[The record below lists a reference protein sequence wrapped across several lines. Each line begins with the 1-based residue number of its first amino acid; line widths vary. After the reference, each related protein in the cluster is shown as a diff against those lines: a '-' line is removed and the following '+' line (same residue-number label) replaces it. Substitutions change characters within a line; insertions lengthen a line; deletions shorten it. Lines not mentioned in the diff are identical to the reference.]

1 MPCGEW
7 GGHVGRKLVKL
18 IWVMMKKLMIAVV
31 LAAVGMQAVAG
42 VGEDRQRSFKKMLLS
57 YEPIG
62 VMLRD
67 GPFRKDQFIKHANA
81 LKLAAP
87 VPFTQFAPGTVDDVS
102 RAKPEIWQQPAR
114 WKQEET
120 RFLQAVSALQAGA
133 ANDDLAMVRN
143 KYNAISQ
150 SCKSCHDA
158 FRGPKK

>member
-1 MPCGEW
+1 MSWCGCA
-7 GGHVGRKLVKL
+7 GNVGRNFVKLV
-18 IWVMMKKLMIAVV
+18 WVMMKKLMTAVM
-31 LAAVGMQAVAG
+31 LAAVAMHAVAG
-42 VGEDRQRSFKKMLLS
+42 AGEDRQKSFKKMLLS

-67 GPFRKDQFIKHANA
+67 GPFRKDQFIKHAAA

-87 VPFTQFAPGTVDDVS
+87 VPFTQFAPGSIDDVS
-102 RAKPEIWQQPAR
+102 RAKPEIWQQPVR

-133 ANDDLAMVRN
+133 ATDDLATVRN